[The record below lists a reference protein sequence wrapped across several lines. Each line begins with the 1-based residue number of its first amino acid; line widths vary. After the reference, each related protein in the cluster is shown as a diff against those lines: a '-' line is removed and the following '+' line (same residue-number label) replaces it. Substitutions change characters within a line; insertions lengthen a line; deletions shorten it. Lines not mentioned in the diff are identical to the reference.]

1 LIAILKTVSERI
13 LINGVSYRRLPKEDI
28 MKKTLSI
35 ITVSVVLVGLAFY
48 VAATA
53 ANPQDQA
60 NPGSGHQR
68 ILAKSGPGQLI
79 RYVRENMAAQ
89 TISEITQAPVDAVR
103 GKLKAERLPAVLA
116 EYQVNRKAF
125 SEAMHAK
132 VQALLGKLVD
142 SNYLTVDQ
150 RDQFLAQMDQYA
162 QRRALMKS
170 LIDKAI
176 TDGTITPDQAKMLLE
191 RPR

>member
-1 LIAILKTVSERI
+1 
-13 LINGVSYRRLPKEDI
+13 

-53 ANPQDQA
+53 ANPQDQT

-68 ILAKSGPGQLI
+68 MPAKSGPGQLI

-89 TISEITQAPVDAVR
+89 TISEITQVPVDAVR

-116 EYQVNRKAF
+116 EYQVDRKTF

-132 VQALLGKLVD
+132 VQVLLGKLVD

-150 RDQFLAQMDQYA
+150 RDQFLARMDQYA
-162 QRRALMKS
+162 QRRVLMKS
-170 LIDKAI
+170 LIDKAL
-176 TDGTITPDQAKMLLE
+176 TEGTITPDQAKMLLN